1 MTIVAT
7 TSVMMMV
14 TMMMMM
20 MMVVMMVVVMIMM
33 VMIMMLMLMLMLTMV
48 AVAATTCVRMCE
60 RGRYKDARAE
70 TAGMAP
76 FKENPARLAYALQ
89 LLDSVI

>member
-20 MMVVMMVVVMIMM
+20 MVVMMVVVMIML
-33 VMIMMLMLMLMLTMV
+33 VMIMMVMLMLMLTMV